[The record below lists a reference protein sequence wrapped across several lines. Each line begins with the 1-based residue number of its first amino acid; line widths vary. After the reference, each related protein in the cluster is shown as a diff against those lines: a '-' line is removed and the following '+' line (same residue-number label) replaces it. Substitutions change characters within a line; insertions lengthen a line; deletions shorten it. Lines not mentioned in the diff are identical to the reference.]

1 MKRKLSVSRTARLKR
16 QLQYVLVTLWLA
28 FGLTGVGLF
37 WSGQL
42 SRQELQTGI
51 ETLSRILISGMR
63 LLIDERNG
71 QGS

>member
-1 MKRKLSVSRTARLKR
+1 MKRKLPVSRTARLKR

-37 WSGQL
+37 WSGHL
-42 SRQELQTGI
+42 STRDLQSGI
-51 ETLSRILISGMR
+51 YILRTVLMPCIR
-63 LLIDERNG
+63 LLTDERNG